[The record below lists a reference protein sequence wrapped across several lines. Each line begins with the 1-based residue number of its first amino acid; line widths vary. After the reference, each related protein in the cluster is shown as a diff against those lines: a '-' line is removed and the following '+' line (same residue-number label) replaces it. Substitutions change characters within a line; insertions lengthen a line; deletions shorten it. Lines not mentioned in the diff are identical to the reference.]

1 MTDTPSTPPT
11 QPPPAPPAAP
21 APTRASAP
29 SLQDRLVA
37 AGFGA
42 GWALVPHLPERL
54 VARAFDAAADRLWR
68 RRGPSVRRLEANLA
82 RVRGTSADDPAVRE
96 LSRAGMRSYFRYFH
110 EVFRLPSVPKAEI
123 LARTHVTGAERIFE
137 NLERGRGVVLALPH
151 MGNWDQAG
159 AWLIGSGHPFTTVAE
174 RLRPESLF
182 RRYTAFREGLGMEV
196 LPLTGGDGQNFG
208 TLAQRLRAGR
218 AVALP
223 AERDLTAKGIEVSFF
238 GAATRMP
245 AGPGLLAVHTGAAL
259 LPVITY
265 FHGRDWG
272 LEIHEEI
279 EVPAEGTRQEKAAAV
294 TQSLAAV
301 FEKGIAEHPEDWH
314 MLQRLWL
321 EDLEPRP

>member
-1 MTDTPSTPPT
+1 MTDKPS
-11 QPPPAPPAAP
+11 PPAAP
-21 APTRASAP
+21 AAAPQPSRSSQQSQP

-42 GWALVPHLPERL
+42 GWALVPHLPERPTG
-54 VARAFDAAADRLWR
+54 RAFDAAADRLWR
-68 RRGPSVRRLEANLA
+68 RRGSSVRRLEANLA
-82 RVRGTSADDPAVRE
+82 RVRGTSPDDPAVRA
-96 LSRAGMRSYFRYFH
+96 LSREGMRSYFRYFH

-123 LARTHVTGAERIFE
+123 VARTHVSGAERIFE
-137 NLERGRGVVLALPH
+137 NLDKGRGVVLALPH

-159 AWLIGSGHPFTTVAE
+159 AWLVGSGHTFTTVAE

-223 AERDLTAKGIEVSFF
+223 AERDLTARGIEVSFF
-238 GAATRMP
+238 GSATRMP

-259 LPVITY
+259 LPAIPY

-272 LEIHEEI
+272 LDIHEEI
-279 EVPAEGTRQEKAAAV
+279 AIPEEGTRQERTAAAM
-294 TQSLAAV
+294 QSLAAV
-301 FEKGIAEHPEDWH
+301 FERGISAHPQDWH

-321 EDLEPRP
+321 EDLEPRA